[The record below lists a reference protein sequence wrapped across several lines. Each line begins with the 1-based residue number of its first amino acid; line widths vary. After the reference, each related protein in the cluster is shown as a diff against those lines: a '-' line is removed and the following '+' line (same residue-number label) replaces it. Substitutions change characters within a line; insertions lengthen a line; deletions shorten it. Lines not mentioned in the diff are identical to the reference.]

1 MTDFKGGGIP
11 TPDLDKDDINFISEK
26 TEFYD
31 DVFVYGKLYADL
43 GGDVQTFSTAGVE
56 RVRITKEGDV
66 AIGSENPI
74 RITKEGDVAIGSEN
88 PNVEVESSNTSILS
102 VGIVTAR
109 EFYGTFKGSID
120 PSVANDKIS
129 EGNSEAEVID
139 SGTNGHFKVT
149 TEGVERFRIDNSGNV
164 GIGTNVVSD
173 STGNSKVFTIA
184 RPVNGQV
191 RLILKNQATGFGNGA
206 GFHQGID
213 GANAFIENRTNGG
226 SLYFT
231 TNDSGTI
238 ESRMRI
244 TSDGDVGIGTN
255 SPVERVHI
263 HKSSASGPFMYITNT
278 STGVSASDG
287 IQIGLDGSNDALI
300 KNNDNS
306 KIKLDTAGVL
316 MELNGSGLQ
325 VSKATEQFNSII
337 RTGSTSNNDY
347 IGNIAYKAND
357 SAGNLTEYVKLLAQI
372 LDNANGSEDSRY
384 VIETIRAGSSIQSAR
399 AESGYLLTPNNPG
412 VYLDALDWSSSN
424 TYMHNGFQFWQV
436 GNHWNNTTGT
446 FTCPVAGK
454 YFVAADAQGHRV
466 SQQSGASQQY
476 ANLVPQVNNFNVG
489 LESVATTRDGGGT
502 GGSIAPHTS
511 FGFSIILQCQ
521 ANDTIRVNSNHG
533 FRSNTQNHLTI
544 YLLG

>member
-11 TPDLDKDDINFISEK
+11 TPDLDKDNINFISEK

-66 AIGSENPI
+66 AIDSENPI

-149 TEGVERFRIDNSGNV
+149 TEGVERFRIDKDGNV
-164 GIGTNVVSD
+164 GIDVTD
-173 STGNSKVFTIA
+173 
-184 RPVNGQV
+184 PQV
-191 RLILKNQATGFGNGA
+191 RLDIGGSSTGGLNGLTNSVLYAGFSNNTNFGGVVLGA
-206 GFHQGID
+206 GANGNTPFVAASKLSNGNALDLNFITD
-213 GANAFIENRTNGG
+213 GNIRL
-226 SLYFT
+226 S
-231 TNDSGTI
+231 
-238 ESRMRI
+238 I

-300 KNNDNS
+300 KNNENS

-436 GNHWNNTTGT
+436 GNHWNNSTGT

-454 YFVAADAQGHRV
+454 YFVAADAQGHRT
-466 SQQSGASQQY
+466 SDQAGASNQY
-476 ANLVPQVNNFNVG
+476 ANLVPRVNNSNVG
-489 LESVATTRDGGGT
+489 LESVVTTRDGGGT
-502 GGSIAPHTS
+502 SGSVAPHQS
-511 FGFSIILQCQ
+511 FGFSIILSCN
-521 ANDTIRVNSNHG
+521 ANDTIRVYSNHG

>member
-1 MTDFKGGGIP
+1 
-11 TPDLDKDDINFISEK
+11 
-26 TEFYD
+26 
-31 DVFVYGKLYADL
+31 
-43 GGDVQTFSTAGVE
+43 
-56 RVRITKEGDV
+56 
-66 AIGSENPI
+66 
-74 RITKEGDVAIGSEN
+74 
-88 PNVEVESSNTSILS
+88 
-102 VGIVTAR
+102 TAR

-173 STGNSKVFTIA
+173 STGNSKAFTIA

-263 HKSSASGPFMYITNT
+263 HKSSASGPFIYITNT

-306 KIKLDTAGVL
+306 KIKLDTAGIL

-412 VYLDALDWSSSN
+412 IYLDALDWSSSN
-424 TYMHNGFQFWQV
+424 T
-436 GNHWNNTTGT
+436 
-446 FTCPVAGK
+446 
-454 YFVAADAQGHRV
+454 
-466 SQQSGASQQY
+466 
-476 ANLVPQVNNFNVG
+476 
-489 LESVATTRDGGGT
+489 
-502 GGSIAPHTS
+502 
-511 FGFSIILQCQ
+511 
-521 ANDTIRVNSNHG
+521 
-533 FRSNTQNHLTI
+533 
-544 YLLG
+544 

>member
-11 TPDLDKDDINFISEK
+11 TPDLDKDNINFISEK

-66 AIGSENPI
+66 AIGSENP
-74 RITKEGDVAIGSEN
+74 
-88 PNVEVESSNTSILS
+88 NVEVESSNTSILA

-109 EFYGTFKGSID
+109 EYYGTFKGSID

-164 GIGTNVVSD
+164 GIGTDNPTQKLEINNVTGGGASLLIRTSPSISGGNLLFGDDASD
-173 STGNSKVFTIA
+173 TSGRVGYVHTSDYMFFSTNGGEKLRITSGGSVNIGGDYTQTAKKFKVTGNSTFDGGIVFTGTLESSGFS
-184 RPVNGQV
+184 VNG
-191 RLILKNQATGFGNGA
+191 GNV
-206 GFHQGID
+206 IIP
-213 GANAFIENRTNGG
+213 ANIAH
-226 SLYFT
+226 
-231 TNDSGTI
+231 
-238 ESRMRI
+238 
-244 TSDGDVGIGTN
+244 DGDPNTKFGFPSANTF
-255 SPVERVHI
+255 SVE
-263 HKSSASGPFMYITNT
+263 AN
-278 STGVSASDG
+278 GV
-287 IQIGLDGSNDALI
+287 I
-300 KNNDNS
+300 
-306 KIKLDTAGVL
+306 

-337 RTGSTSNNDY
+337 RTGSTSNNDF
-347 IGNIAYKAND
+347 IGNLAYRAND
-357 SAGNLTEYVKLLAQI
+357 SAGNLTEYVKLLGQI
-372 LDNANGSEDSRY
+372 VDNSNGSEDSRY
-384 VIETIRAGSSIQSAR
+384 NIETMRGGSLTQSAR
-399 AESGYLLTPNNPG
+399 AESGYFLTPNNPG
-412 VYLDALDWSSSN
+412 IYLDALDWSSSN

-466 SQQSGASQQY
+466 STQSGASQQY